1 MDIDTILL
9 DTEDR
14 MEKAMAALERDF
26 QKLRTGRATTALV
39 DGIKADYYGTPT
51 PISQMA
57 SVAVPDSRTITIQP
71 WDKGGISV
79 VEKAILKSDLG
90 LTPVNDGRIIRI
102 NIPPLTEE
110 RRKELVKVA
119 RKYTEDAKVAVRN
132 VRRDAN
138 DSLKKLEK
146 EKTITEDEQ
155 KKAEAEV
162 QKLTDKFVADADK
175 RSQAKEKEIMDIEC
189 PPSGSGPAAPGR
201 FPQPGQ
207 PQGHRAVF
215 FSARSCFPGLSSPVQ
230 RGTMSETLTHLPVH
244 LAIIMDGNGRWA
256 QARGLPREAGHRA
269 GAETV
274 RTIVTECRRLGIR
287 HLTLYTFSSENWSRP
302 KTEVSAL
309 FSLLLEFLG
318 QEVPRMER
326 EGIRLNILG
335 DMEALPLAART
346 ALRHGLRRTAANTD
360 MVLNLALNYG
370 GRAELVRAVRSM
382 MAEGLRPEDVTEQS
396 LADHLYTAGQ
406 PDPDFLIRT
415 SGEQRLSNYLLYQC
429 AYSEFYFTPTPWPDF
444 GVEALHEALAV
455 YAGRSRRFGKTQ
467 EQINGR

>member
-90 LTPVNDGRIIRI
+90 LTPVNDGRI
-102 NIPPLTEE
+102 NSPPLTEE

-175 RSQAKEKEIMDIEC
+175 RSQAKEKEIMDI
-189 PPSGSGPAAPGR
+189 
-201 FPQPGQ
+201 
-207 PQGHRAVF
+207 
-215 FSARSCFPGLSSPVQ
+215 
-230 RGTMSETLTHLPVH
+230 
-244 LAIIMDGNGRWA
+244 
-256 QARGLPREAGHRA
+256 
-269 GAETV
+269 
-274 RTIVTECRRLGIR
+274 
-287 HLTLYTFSSENWSRP
+287 
-302 KTEVSAL
+302 
-309 FSLLLEFLG
+309 
-318 QEVPRMER
+318 
-326 EGIRLNILG
+326 
-335 DMEALPLAART
+335 
-346 ALRHGLRRTAANTD
+346 
-360 MVLNLALNYG
+360 
-370 GRAELVRAVRSM
+370 
-382 MAEGLRPEDVTEQS
+382 
-396 LADHLYTAGQ
+396 
-406 PDPDFLIRT
+406 
-415 SGEQRLSNYLLYQC
+415 
-429 AYSEFYFTPTPWPDF
+429 
-444 GVEALHEALAV
+444 
-455 YAGRSRRFGKTQ
+455 
-467 EQINGR
+467 

>member
-110 RRKELVKVA
+110 RRKELTKVVRHA
-119 RKYTEDAKVAVRN
+119 GEDSKVAVRN
-132 VRRDAN
+132 LRRDAN

-146 EKTITEDEQ
+146 EKAITEDEQ

-175 RSQAKEKEIMDIEC
+175 RSQAKEKEIMDI
-189 PPSGSGPAAPGR
+189 
-201 FPQPGQ
+201 
-207 PQGHRAVF
+207 
-215 FSARSCFPGLSSPVQ
+215 
-230 RGTMSETLTHLPVH
+230 
-244 LAIIMDGNGRWA
+244 
-256 QARGLPREAGHRA
+256 
-269 GAETV
+269 
-274 RTIVTECRRLGIR
+274 
-287 HLTLYTFSSENWSRP
+287 
-302 KTEVSAL
+302 
-309 FSLLLEFLG
+309 
-318 QEVPRMER
+318 
-326 EGIRLNILG
+326 
-335 DMEALPLAART
+335 
-346 ALRHGLRRTAANTD
+346 
-360 MVLNLALNYG
+360 
-370 GRAELVRAVRSM
+370 
-382 MAEGLRPEDVTEQS
+382 
-396 LADHLYTAGQ
+396 
-406 PDPDFLIRT
+406 
-415 SGEQRLSNYLLYQC
+415 
-429 AYSEFYFTPTPWPDF
+429 
-444 GVEALHEALAV
+444 
-455 YAGRSRRFGKTQ
+455 
-467 EQINGR
+467 